1 MTINI
6 KMHKKQQNS
15 NRPLFSFCLFAYNQ
29 EKYIRE
35 AIEGAFSQTYTPLE
49 IILSDDC
56 SDDNTYDIMKQMAKS
71 YEGPHDV
78 ILNRNEVNLGFGE
91 HINRIVNIAKGEWL
105 AFASGDDVSKSDRLS
120 FVFNKL
126 MNTDFHE
133 TIKYIGTGVESIDFM
148 GKARR
153 LHYLDFSGE
162 IVLPGCMAVYHSDCF
177 SKFEPLNSN
186 IMVEDF
192 VLPYRALL
200 MGRWLLINEPT
211 VLYRDIASKDYLDSY
226 YKSYKFQT
234 SLILSYKQRNSDIEY
249 IKSDLNDRTIK
260 YLQNLNNMLIERSES
275 VTIKRKQFI
284 DFYTSNWQHK
294 IKSLFINKDF
304 TFYEKIKLLIN
315 SSRNFRL
322 AKYYIKSIKD
332 NLKRKKNLEMKESIV
347 LDLID
352 ITDRKYIIQGINS
365 LIPER

>member
-1 MTINI
+1 MTHI
-6 KMHKKQQNS
+6 HQNT

-35 AIEGAFSQTYTPLE
+35 AVEAAFSQTYVPLE

-56 SDDNTYDIMKQMAKS
+56 SDDNTYDIMKEMVSS
-71 YEGPHDV
+71 YKGPHDV
-78 ILNRNEVNLGFGE
+78 ILNRNDKNLGFGE

-133 TIKYIGTGVESIDFM
+133 TVKYIGTGVESIDFM
-148 GKARR
+148 GKVRR
-153 LHYLDFSGE
+153 LHYLNFSGE
-162 IVLPGCMAVYHSDCF
+162 IALPGCMAVYHSDCF
-177 SKFEPLNSN
+177 SKFEPLNSK

-226 YKSYKFQT
+226 YKYYKFQT
-234 SLILSYKQRNSDIEY
+234 SLILSYEQRNSDIEY
-249 IKSDLNDRTIK
+249 IKSELNDGTIK
-260 YLQNLNNMLIERSES
+260 YLQNLNHVLIESTES
-275 VTIKRKQFI
+275 VTIRRKKVI
-284 DFYTSNWQHK
+284 AFYTGNWQQR
-294 IKSLFINKDF
+294 IKLVFINKDF
-304 TFYEKIKLLIN
+304 TFYEKLKLFIN
-315 SSRNFRL
+315 SSKNFRL
-322 AKYYIKSIKD
+322 AKYYIRSIKD
-332 NLKRKKNLEMKESIV
+332 NLKRKKRLEIKESIV
-347 LDLID
+347 LDLND
-352 ITDRKYIIQGINS
+352 IIDRKYIIQGINS